1 MDCIRLNGYEKKKLS
16 KNNARLRGLAPD
28 FVGSEAVFEVDA
40 FKVAEVNVL
49 SNRFF
54 SLRTSRITNPI
65 QTFGLDRT
73 KESFHGRFV
82 IGTSRAGNRRTKVLS
97 FVRSKYAE
105 EVYYDPCSL
114 WRESPPVTFSVLRA
128 SRIVCVTSDAA
139 ILLLMR

>member
-1 MDCIRLNGYEKKKLS
+1 M
-16 KNNARLRGLAPD
+16 RLRGLALD

-82 IGTSRAGNRRTKVLS
+82 IGTSRAGNGRAKVLS

-128 SRIVCVTSDAA
+128 SRSVCVTSDADISPS
-139 ILLLMR
+139 ILFVHKEL